1 MAVIRPLYAAAL
13 AGCDQLERGSSVLCF
28 YSNQKLA
35 SACYSPS
42 FSLGDESGAQASAV
56 DLAGQPLGNFR
67 DQENPLRYLV
77 IRENVGRMY
86 SQLVSWVDSMATLR
100 LSLTVCGIPSTWGG
114 SVWMTRHSYKA
125 LIQRFRAALDPALY
139 AKTLIGVDGVL
150 S

>member
-1 MAVIRPLYAAAL
+1 MLL
-13 AGCDQLERGSSVLCF
+13 A
-28 YSNQKLA
+28 KL
-35 SACYSPS
+35 
-42 FSLGDESGAQASAV
+42 SLGDENGAQASPV

-139 AKTLIGVDGVL
+139 AKTLIGVDGVP

>member
-1 MAVIRPLYAAAL
+1 MRMARRRRRSTLPA
-13 AGCDQLERGSSVLCF
+13 
-28 YSNQKLA
+28 N
-35 SACYSPS
+35 
-42 FSLGDESGAQASAV
+42 
-56 DLAGQPLGNFR
+56 PLGISAIKR
-67 DQENPLRYLV
+67 ILRYLV

-125 LIQRFRAALDPALY
+125 LIQRFRLAGLPIQALGEKTLDAALDPALY
-139 AKTLIGVDGVL
+139 AKTLIGVDGVP